1 MPKKK
6 PMTRKKGK
14 KSPLQLWN
22 DRAQRRVAK
31 VLEVM
36 ASFAELR
43 RLGPRWISSQAL
55 KARGLKAE
63 GSQGRAR
70 LWTVEVQVLGAA
82 RMQKFNSQYRKK
94 DAPTDVLSF
103 PAHPVFSAQGVLGD
117 LLICLPVLQRQA
129 REVGHSDQDE
139 LDLLLVHGV
148 LHLLGLDHELGQEEA
163 ARMRG
168 FEQKVLR
175 KLGRQAAL
183 SGLIERAEAGVQSSG

>member
-1 MPKKK
+1 MQKKK
-6 PMTRKKGK
+6 PTTRKKT
-14 KSPLQLWN
+14 PLQLWN
-22 DRAQRRVAK
+22 VRAQRRVGK
-31 VLEVM
+31 ILEVM

-43 RLGPRWISSQAL
+43 RLGPRWISSQTL
-55 KARGLKAE
+55 KTRGLKAE
-63 GSQGRAR
+63 GSQGRAL
-70 LWTVEVQVLGAA
+70 LWSVEVQVLGAA

-94 DAPTDVLSF
+94 DTPTDVLSF

-129 REVGHSDQDE
+129 REAGHSENDE

-163 ARMRG
+163 ARMRA

-175 KLGRQAAL
+175 KLSRRKTP
-183 SGLIERAEAGVQSSG
+183 SGLIERAGAGVQASD